1 MTLCSRRRFLQVT
14 GVIGIPL
21 VLSGC
26 DLLREVI
33 SPPAPTPPPSQ
44 VQQVEV
50 TLTEWQILPV
60 QIAVKAGRVR
70 FVVHNA
76 GTTVHGFEIEGVIDG
91 RKFEE
96 EIEPFPAG
104 QTRTLEVELTPSR
117 YEIYCQVPGHRE
129 LGMEGEL
136 IVEEEAL

>member
-1 MTLCSRRRFLQVT
+1 
-14 GVIGIPL
+14 
-21 VLSGC
+21 
-26 DLLREVI
+26 
-33 SPPAPTPPPSQ
+33 
-44 VQQVEV
+44 VEV

-60 QIAVKAGRVR
+60 QIAVKAGRAR

-76 GTTVHGFEIEGVIDG
+76 GTTVHGFEIEGMIDG

-104 QTRTLEVELTPSR
+104 QTRTLEVELAPGR

-136 IVEEEAL
+136 IVEE